1 MARLTDLHEASR
13 TRLNGLECP
22 SYETQPWVQPRALE
36 RSRIAIVSSA
46 ALIRRG
52 DPVFLPADAGWRPI
66 PHDLP
71 NNEVLLSHVS
81 INFDRTGFQQDPEVV
96 LPRRRL
102 DELAEAGVIGGVGAT
117 HYTFMGS
124 NDPNALSETARDIA
138 GRLKAERIDAA
149 ILVPV

>member
-1 MARLTDLHEASR
+1 MVRLTDLHAASR
-13 TRLNGLECP
+13 TRLSELDCP
-22 SYETQPWVQPRALE
+22 GYDALPWVQPPALD

-52 DPVFLPADAGWRPI
+52 DPVFLSTDAGWRPV
-66 PHDLP
+66 PHELP
-71 NNEVLLSHVS
+71 DNELLLSHVS
-81 INFDRTGFQQDPEVV
+81 INFDRTGFQQDAEVA

-102 DELAEAGVIGGVGAT
+102 DELAEAGVIGAVGPT

-124 NDPNALSETARDIA
+124 NDPKVLSDTARDIA